1 MAARLAARSGQSDA
15 TIVPRV
21 LEIVLLLLPAAL
33 LLIAALRQQGQ
44 SNLMLSIGTGFQV
57 IVCGLSFVSRYNR
70 REAIAPSII
79 TLYIIATG
87 WLWLGTLGSTDWYP
101 HLAQA
106 ILLVLPLLVFALQ
119 ILTDSGA
126 PAIRRAQT
134 LAAALANRRD
144 WPSDLALCRTLPEVK
159 ALREA
164 LHVNAAPALALLRH
178 KRVEVRLAAL
188 AALEFRQDWR
198 PRQPE
203 VVLRLALRAEE
214 PPVRAAALAALGN
227 VSDREIIE
235 SVAEFLRD
243 PSWEVRRAA
252 TEALLWDTERRWGW
266 IRHAVRRT
274 LGDPACQ
281 EDGPLYCDGQ
291 PFTSEAVADLTAWSA
306 EKGTVGMRAAQTLGA
321 HYTRVLSEGAP
332 PDVLDQLHNKLTDPH
347 APPALRMELAR
358 ILRNNQEL
366 DRDLLENLLDPANP
380 APLRLSAVEA
390 LLAKEDHPGALAA
403 LHDLA
408 RLPNR
413 EIALAIAVLVQ
424 RRLGVDLGVPPDQ
437 PLPPTHSR
445 QAAEVSRRVLHWAAT
460 HDQINEDAAPV
471 LLARME
477 ERA

>member
-1 MAARLAARSGQSDA
+1 
-15 TIVPRV
+15 
-21 LEIVLLLLPAAL
+21 LLGLPAAL
-33 LLIAALRQQGQ
+33 LFIATLRQDGQ
-44 SNLMLSIGTGFQV
+44 SNVMLSIGTGFQA

-70 REAIAPSII
+70 RDAIAPSVI

-106 ILLVLPLLVFALQ
+106 ILLVTPLVAFALQ

-126 PAIRRAQT
+126 PAIRRAQS
-134 LAAALANRRD
+134 LASALASRRD
-144 WPSDLALCRTLPEVK
+144 WPNDLAACRMLPEVK

-164 LHVNAAPALALLRH
+164 LHVDAAPALALLRH

-188 AALEFRQDWR
+188 AAMEFRQNWR
-198 PRQPE
+198 AGQPE

-227 VSDREIIE
+227 VTDRELIE
-235 SVAEFLRD
+235 AVAEFLRD

-252 TEALLWDTERRWGW
+252 TEALLWDTEHRWGW
-266 IRHAVRRT
+266 IHHAVRRT

-281 EDGPLYCDGQ
+281 EDGPLSCDGQ
-291 PFTSEAVADLTAWSA
+291 PLTAEAVADLTAWSA
-306 EKGTVGMRAAQTLGA
+306 EKGAVGMRAAQTLGA
-321 HYTRVLSEGAP
+321 HFTRVLSEGASP
-332 PDVLDQLHNKLTDPH
+332 EVLEQLHRKLIDPH
-347 APPALRMELAR
+347 APPALRIELAR
-358 ILRNNQEL
+358 VLRSNQEL
-366 DRDLLENLLDPANP
+366 DRDLLENLLDAANP

-390 LLAKEDHPGALAA
+390 LLAKENHPGALAA

-413 EIALAIAVLVQ
+413 EIALATAVLVQ
-424 RRLGVDLGVPPDQ
+424 RRLGVDLGVPLDQ
-437 PLPPTHSR
+437 PLPPIHSR
-445 QAAEVSRRVLHWAAT
+445 QAAEVSRRVLHWAAK
-460 HDQINEDAAPV
+460 HDEINEDPAPIM
-471 LLARME
+471 LARME